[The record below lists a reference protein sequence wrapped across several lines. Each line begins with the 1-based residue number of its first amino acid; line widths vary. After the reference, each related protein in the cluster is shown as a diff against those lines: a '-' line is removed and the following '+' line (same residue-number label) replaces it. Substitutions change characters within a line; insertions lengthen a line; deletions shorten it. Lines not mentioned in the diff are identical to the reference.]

1 VDAFRTLL
9 SAYWLRPET
18 ALWRA
23 CDIRAMS
30 TFRMESPSLDLG
42 CGDGVFSFVR
52 AGGAFTDDFDVFQ
65 AVDNV
70 ERFFEN
76 VDVYDAFDP
85 RFRAGIERKPK
96 YRIDLGL
103 DHKAN
108 LLNKARALELYGE
121 LKVADAN
128 ARLPLPDESFRSVFS
143 NIVYW
148 LDDPVHALSEI
159 RRVLRTDGTACVLLP
174 NETLREFSF
183 FWTHHKK
190 TGNPDFEFLSLLD
203 RGRLADNVRQVRS
216 TAEWLEVIRG
226 AGLQVREHRQYLAR
240 PIVQIWDV
248 GLRPLFP
255 ALVKMAEAVP
265 AERMPQIKRTWLDSL
280 DPLLR
285 PFVQM
290 DPGIDASSEPAFHCF
305 VLCK

>member
-1 VDAFRTLL
+1 MEAFRTLL

-30 TFRMESPSLDLG
+30 SFRMEKPSLDLG

-65 AVDNV
+65 TVDNV

-85 RFRAGIERKPK
+85 QFRAGIARKPE
-96 YRIDLGL
+96 YHIDLGL

-108 LLNKARALELYGE
+108 LLNKARALDLYRE

-148 LDDPVHALSEI
+148 LDDPVHAL
-159 RRVLRTDGTACVLLP
+159 
-174 NETLREFSF
+174 
-183 FWTHHKK
+183 
-190 TGNPDFEFLSLLD
+190 
-203 RGRLADNVRQVRS
+203 
-216 TAEWLEVIRG
+216 
-226 AGLQVREHRQYLAR
+226 
-240 PIVQIWDV
+240 
-248 GLRPLFP
+248 
-255 ALVKMAEAVP
+255 
-265 AERMPQIKRTWLDSL
+265 
-280 DPLLR
+280 
-285 PFVQM
+285 
-290 DPGIDASSEPAFHCF
+290 
-305 VLCK
+305 